1 MMARVGCRS
10 FRLYNTQWPFM
21 RRSVERCRRFLSAS
35 SSSDSSSS
43 GNSEKSTASEETST
57 KPLLKKGDN
66 EKRVKSPKSVDII
79 GEKLLEAVETV
90 AADLHNDDAEA
101 RKSTKTDL
109 IAKLSEHEKETF
121 HAATDS
127 QTEEMLS
134 DEHIIN
140 LLSDVSKQKAVPAS
154 RAAEVRHARRGL
166 LLLRR
171 EIFYQAKQSGYS
183 ATDARAIAERAV
195 AAAEARSIA
204 QHAEKNAERVAEIE
218 RQVAAEQTANE
229 KEQKLYEYAFRMAD
243 KMLYPESYR
252 VLAPGGQMQMIIHPD
267 QKVKNIFSMDE
278 PRLDIFS
285 ESNIPKLKEHSL
297 EVWANWDAHAARV
310 WNQSFGPTNGF
321 EEMIDLTE
329 KGKMWPYPI
338 DNEYLLGDE
347 ENVGFHEHI
356 FLERTLSQ
364 YKLPKTGPI
373 AHFMELVCVG
383 LSKNPYMTA
392 EKKQSHIRWFA
403 NYFDEKKTAEIERLH
418 KEEQLAAANA

>member
-1 MMARVGCRS
+1 
-10 FRLYNTQWPFM
+10 
-21 RRSVERCRRFLSAS
+21 
-35 SSSDSSSS
+35 
-43 GNSEKSTASEETST
+43 
-57 KPLLKKGDN
+57 
-66 EKRVKSPKSVDII
+66 
-79 GEKLLEAVETV
+79 
-90 AADLHNDDAEA
+90 
-101 RKSTKTDL
+101 
-109 IAKLSEHEKETF
+109 
-121 HAATDS
+121 
-127 QTEEMLS
+127 
-134 DEHIIN
+134 
-140 LLSDVSKQKAVPAS
+140 
-154 RAAEVRHARRGL
+154 
-166 LLLRR
+166 
-171 EIFYQAKQSGYS
+171 
-183 ATDARAIAERAV
+183 
-195 AAAEARSIA
+195 
-204 QHAEKNAERVAEIE
+204 
-218 RQVAAEQTANE
+218 
-229 KEQKLYEYAFRMAD
+229 
-243 KMLYPESYR
+243 MLYPESYR
-252 VLAPGGQMQMIIHPD
+252 VLAPGGQMQMIVHPD

-297 EVWANWDAHAARV
+297 EVWANWDAHAARFLNKLLAVNIRV

-383 LSKNPYMTA
+383 FVWIKTRADSLA
-392 EKKQSHIRWFA
+392 CHIGKIDFLRVNLNRPTFA